1 MSNGLIDGSKQDSR
15 TDDNGLIDGLW
26 NTSILCWK
34 LSERWLAGS
43 KFYLMISRNQL
54 TFLPPPHLAFQ
65 CSSNQLVEFISLFT
79 GLQVKYV
86 QQFLGNTDNFRI
98 APNTDFFRILL
109 LLLLY
114 FTFWY
119 LGGGVVVKC
128 PNFVFL
134 VKKDE
139 GETCV

>member
-1 MSNGLIDGSKQDSR
+1 M
-15 TDDNGLIDGLW
+15 
-26 NTSILCWK
+26 
-34 LSERWLAGS
+34 
-43 KFYLMISRNQL
+43 
-54 TFLPPPHLAFQ
+54 
-65 CSSNQLVEFISLFT
+65 EFISLFT

-98 APNTDFFRILL
+98 APNTDFFRISATIFHFLIS
-109 LLLLY
+109 
-114 FTFWY
+114 
-119 LGGGVVVKC
+119 GGGVVVKC